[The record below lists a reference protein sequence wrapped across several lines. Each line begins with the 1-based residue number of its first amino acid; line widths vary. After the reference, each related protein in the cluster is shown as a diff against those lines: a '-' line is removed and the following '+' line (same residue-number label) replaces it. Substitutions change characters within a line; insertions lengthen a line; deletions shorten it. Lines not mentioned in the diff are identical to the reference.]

1 MPLSPVA
8 SLAGDWLRTSRVAL
22 PGSLTSWTLTSA
34 ASWARTWFTAAGV
47 ARADG
52 EPLAAAP
59 GLGAG
64 VEVTTR
70 ATTTA
75 AAAARAT
82 TPKPAVRRGSQ
93 WLHRRRPGGGSR
105 PARAAPP

>member
-8 SLAGDWLRTSRVAL
+8 SLAGDWLRISRVAL

-64 VEVTTR
+64 VEVTPGPTP
-70 ATTTA
+70 A

-93 WLHRRRPGGGSR
+93 WLHRRRAGPVSV
-105 PARAAPP
+105 PACAAIA